1 MTVCCES
8 SPMNGKRGSSPCSSP
23 SITDVR
29 VNPRKISGCKRFRS
43 TKGASKAR
51 RDHINAEIRNMRALL
66 PIAVEEQERLSYL
79 HSMSAICTYIR
90 KSVFYQE
97 LQRKKGGNSYL
108 PYEDFLQ
115 ALPGFIIAMTSEGKL
130 IYVSEN
136 VAEYLGFS
144 MIDLLQGDSFYDM
157 VEKRDVD
164 FVKSHLEV
172 DAIPETEKAFV
183 CRMHTSKSFRLRH
196 SGSCSI
202 LVRGHFQ
209 TVPQSSPACADLGHA
224 FFALCT
230 PTVNRTA
237 DSDSHCFTEHF
248 KSSHQLDM
256 TFIHVSESVSF
267 HLGYSM
273 EVMIGQSWYKLLH
286 PEDLNLGAE
295 AHKILLQVDEE
306 ALVEMVLRLQCRD
319 LSWAWLYIRAAKD
332 SGKQTVTCNNYVISE
347 TEARFLTQKIYTDMQ
362 EPFRSF
368 LQRSSQPLLSHI
380 LPYHSDN
387 SVPNLKRQRLPSS
400 QSDQPQNKVSRLSGP
415 EVSSVMSNDQ
425 VSGSVSPAEPRD
437 CPALLTTPPQ
447 NSVASHSP
455 SLQDETNSDFLM
467 DIYSYAEDLL
477 SPPVGLPAYL
487 SFQDP
492 HCEPSGSLSSTEPL
506 PAIIDQ
512 DFNLNTV
519 RVTSPPPPEPCPSPL
534 YEFPCRP
541 TDARLVPDCL
551 PAPGACEGPSD
562 GTFHPEGSGRLPSGH
577 ADGGSYLTPG
587 GAQSISPLPS
597 ALLSP
602 GISPAAGSAF
612 PYSEVEQA
620 EISTLAR
627 QISSLA
633 SSFDSYRVAGRCQSP
648 APAQEKAFPDVSAG
662 PPARDIPAQVY
673 SWPHTAV
680 HPLRPELVLDEGVI
694 DSILKDLD
702 RVPGADTPSCSSS
715 SRCAVVVRAPGSG
728 HQALDL
734 AATHS
739 DTLTFVTLLDG
750 ISLEQLPS
758 FANAMDTCI
767 LRTGNQEDTEL
778 HQLHHFFH
786 RSLQQDQHVA
796 ESMY

>member
-23 SITDVR
+23 SITDAR
-29 VNPRKISGCKRFRS
+29 VNARKVSACKRFRS

-97 LQRKKGGNSYL
+97 LQSKKGGNSYL

-115 ALPGFIIAMTSEGKL
+115 ALPGFIVAMTSEGKL

-164 FVKSHLEV
+164 FVKSQLEV
-172 DAIPETEKAFV
+172 DAISETEKAFV

-209 TVPQSSPACADLGHA
+209 SVPQSSPACADLGHA

-256 TFIHVSESVSF
+256 TFTHVSESVPF

-273 EVMIGQSWYKLLH
+273 EAMIGQSWYKLLH
-286 PEDLNLGAE
+286 PEDLTLGAE

-306 ALVEMVLRLQCRD
+306 ALVEIVLRLQCRD

-347 TEARFLTQKIYTDMQ
+347 TEAKFLIQKIYADMQ

-368 LQRSSQPLLSHI
+368 LQHSSNPLLSHI
-380 LPYHSDN
+380 PPYQSDN
-387 SVPNLKRQRLPSS
+387 SVPNLKRPRLPSN
-400 QSDQPQNKVSRLSGP
+400 QSDQPQNKASRLSGP
-415 EVSSVMSNDQ
+415 EVSSVVSNDR
-425 VSGSVSPAEPRD
+425 VSESVSPAELRD
-437 CPALLTTPPQ
+437 CPAFLTTRPQ
-447 NSVASHSP
+447 NSVPSHSP
-455 SLQDETNSDFLM
+455 SLQDETDSDFLL
-467 DIYSYAEDLL
+467 DIYRYAEDLL
-477 SPPVGLPAYL
+477 SPPGGLPSYL

-519 RVTSPPPPEPCPSPL
+519 RVTSPPPSPEPCPSPL
-534 YEFPCRP
+534 CEFPCRP
-541 TDARLVPDCL
+541 THARLVPDYL

-562 GTFHPEGSGRLPSGH
+562 GSFHLEGSGQPPSGH
-577 ADGGSYLTPG
+577 AGGGSYLSPG

-602 GISPAAGSAF
+602 AISPAPGTGF

-633 SSFDSYRVAGRCQSP
+633 SSFNSYRVAGRSQSP
-648 APAQEKAFPDVSAG
+648 APAQDKAFPDVSTG
-662 PPARDIPAQVY
+662 PPAREIPAQVY
-673 SWPHTAV
+673 SWPHAAV
-680 HPLRPELVLDEGVI
+680 HPLKPELVLDEGVI

-702 RVPGADTPSCSSS
+702 RVPGAYAPPSS
-715 SRCAVVVRAPGSG
+715 SRCALGSG
-728 HQALDL
+728 HQAPDL
-734 AATHS
+734 AAMHS
-739 DTLTFVTLLDG
+739 DALTFVTLLDG
-750 ISLEQLPS
+750 VSLEQFPS

-767 LRTGNQEDTEL
+767 LRTGHQEDTEL
-778 HQLHHFFH
+778 HQLNHFFH
-786 RSLQQDQHVA
+786 RSLQQGNFPVRCIVMH
-796 ESMY
+796 E